1 MSDKINEQ
9 FNESLKDVIAETM
22 GRLRE
27 ETDNLLKLIDAMIVS
42 SEERNQVIKETLSE
56 LKKLIK

>member
-1 MSDKINEQ
+1 MSNKQTDNYNE
-9 FNESLKDVIAETM
+9 NLKDAIAETM

-42 SEERNQVIKETLSE
+42 SEERNQVIKETLDG